1 MLGLCSLS
9 EHLVHN
15 EVSIQ
20 ILQVFYFSSFHSMII
35 VGMKLSIMENIF
47 RMRVLSE
54 TRGDSTGD
62 VPHRRPFH
70 YSGSQVDSSN
80 IS

>member
-9 EHLVHN
+9 EQLVPN
-15 EVSIQ
+15 EVFIQ
-20 ILQVFYFSSFHSMII
+20 ILQVFYFSSFHSMI
-35 VGMKLSIMENIF
+35 MKLSIMENIF